1 MKGRKRERE
10 RDRKKDR
17 KKERKKQTNN
27 ERKEILYLLTQAVKL
42 RTPKNRYMRILF
54 RNYYL

>member
-10 RDRKKDR
+10 IDIERKIER
-17 KKERKKQTNN
+17 KKERNN